1 MAAAVLRSE
10 RVKTSTAR
18 GAAAGAVGVVA
29 MDVVT
34 WLLYRRANM
43 LDLLRE
49 KHLRPYGKDTA
60 HALVR
65 RVTDAVGSDAGSS
78 EPNGAGIAVHYG
90 LGMGPGALYAH
101 RRRQH
106 PWLRAGRGAGYGLAL
121 YLLNDLLAAR
131 LLGIAGPQRAYP
143 WQAHARGVVGHVML
157 GVVTE
162 ATLNAVDGDVR
173 SR

>member
-1 MAAAVLRSE
+1 
-10 RVKTSTAR
+10 VKTTTAR
-18 GAAAGAVGVVA
+18 GAASGAVGVVA

-34 WLLYRRANM
+34 WLLYRRESR

-65 RVTDAVGSDAGSS
+65 RAAAAAGSDAGSS
-78 EPNGAGIAVHYG
+78 EPNGPGIAVHYG
-90 LGMGPGALYAH
+90 LGMAPGVLYAEQ
-101 RRRQH
+101 RQQH

-131 LLGIAGPQRAYP
+131 LLGIAAPQRDYP
-143 WQAHARGVVGHVML
+143 WQAHARGVVGHVVL
-157 GVVTE
+157 GIVTE
-162 ATLNAVDGDVR
+162 ATLNAIDGDVG